1 MQAILENKER
11 IDTLIH
17 RQHHRLAQKHGLS
30 LEQFHLMIEL
40 DELMMDIPDSETGLP
55 VGELAGHT
63 GNAQNT
69 ISERITRLEMKNLV
83 TRVRD
88 TADRRINR
96 VILTDDGRNLI
107 AVIGREASSDLLK
120 EALADLS
127 DDEIHSLAGL
137 LGKILKNL
145 EKKVNESNGS

>member
-1 MQAILENKER
+1 
-11 IDTLIH
+11 
-17 RQHHRLAQKHGLS
+17 
-30 LEQFHLMIEL
+30 
-40 DELMMDIPDSETGLP
+40 
-55 VGELAGHT
+55 
-63 GNAQNT
+63 
-69 ISERITRLEMKNLV
+69 
-83 TRVRD
+83 
-88 TADRRINR
+88 